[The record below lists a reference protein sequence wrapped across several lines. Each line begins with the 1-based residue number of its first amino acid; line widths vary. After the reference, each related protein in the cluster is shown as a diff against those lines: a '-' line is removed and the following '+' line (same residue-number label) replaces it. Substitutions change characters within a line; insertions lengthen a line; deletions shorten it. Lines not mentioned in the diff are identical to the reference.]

1 MKTKSVLAFGA
12 SYSRQSINAQ
22 LAEFV
27 AAHIPTDQLR
37 IVRLEEFDIPLYTP
51 QYEEEFGIPSK
62 VCEFD
67 QLIQDAE
74 VVVISLAEHNGS
86 YTAAFKNLFDWLTRL
101 RSKCFEGKKLIL
113 TSTAPGPRG
122 GLGVLKAAEERFSR
136 HGAEILGA
144 FSLPHFNDNFS
155 PENGIVESELNKL
168 FEEWM
173 TELLRKLN

>member
-27 AAHIPTDQLR
+27 ASHIPTDQLKS
-37 IVRLEEFDIPLYTP
+37 VRLEEFDIPLYTP
-51 QYEEEFGIPSK
+51 HYEEEFGIPSK
-62 VCEFD
+62 VKEFD

-74 VVVISLAEHNGS
+74 TIVISLAEHNGS

-101 RSKCFEGKKLIL
+101 SPKCFEDKKLIL

-122 GLGVLKAAEERFSR
+122 GLGVLKAAEERFPR
-136 HGAEILGA
+136 HGAEILGT
-144 FSLPHFNDNFS
+144 FSLPHFNENFS
-155 PENGIVESELNKL
+155 SELGIVSPELSKL

-173 TELLRKLN
+173 TETLHKLN